1 MFHSDLSRQV
11 LRDATLARLLGMPN
25 VIVTPHQ
32 GFFTRPAVQ
41 TIARTT
47 LQNATAFESGRME
60 RDNLVVGPAESVS
73 LSA

>member
-1 MFHSDLSRQV
+1 
-11 LRDATLARLLGMPN
+11 MPN

-41 TIARTT
+41 AIARTT

-60 RDNLVVGPAESVS
+60 RGNLVVGPAESVS

>member
-32 GFFTRPAVQ
+32 GFRPAVQ
-41 TIARTT
+41 AIARTT

-60 RDNLVVGPAESVS
+60 RGNLVVGPAESVS